1 MVLYV
6 QTLTEW
12 SRIYVRYIGVYR
24 KLEDSFDQVLQIELI
39 LCIRIYIYI
48 YMGISI
54 NVNESPFPLTLVMF
68 YQALK

>member
-39 LCIRIYIYI
+39 LCIRIYIY
-48 YMGISI
+48 MGISI